1 MGLLA
6 DKVRS
11 DLHKE
16 FFKKHKILFLAN
28 TREYCREC
36 KKYVEENCRE
46 RLIQYR
52 KELKQEE
59 YPGDFL

>member
-11 DLHKE
+11 DLQAE
-16 FFKKHKILFLAN
+16 FFKEHKILFFGN
-28 TREYCREC
+28 TREYCRQC

-46 RLIQYR
+46 RLISYR
-52 KELKQEE
+52 EKFKVEKHS
-59 YPGDFL
+59 GDFL